1 LKTSNFDQ
9 VYDIEKSVSNCPSLA
24 LCERNDAPE
33 HPEII
38 SGLKPEDLAS
48 VIFGKIKFYCEII
61 AKSQSPLSKQKIF
74 SNP

>member
-1 LKTSNFDQ
+1 
-9 VYDIEKSVSNCPSLA
+9 LA

-33 HPEII
+33 HTEII
-38 SGLKPEDLAS
+38 AGLKPEDLAS
-48 VIFGKIKFYCEII
+48 VVFGKIKFYCEII